1 MNLKIINGISGFPVE
16 IERTVAT
23 IGTFDGLHLGH
34 QAILEQLTVAAQSSG
49 MVPLAITFEPHPRVF
64 VTPQTPPPL
73 LTIWEEKK
81 KLFESYLKFGYLLVL
96 EFNESIMNM
105 TAEEFAVGVLVN
117 KLKVGKLIVGYD
129 HAFGKNRS
137 GTINDLIVLSRKHNF
152 ALEVAG
158 PVLVD
163 DMPISSSRIR
173 RLITDN
179 RLPEAQRMLGHP
191 YPICGKVIKGI
202 GLGKKLGYPTANL
215 KVNPRKLLPVEG
227 VYACQTEI
235 EEKMYDGMMFIG
247 TNHFNPAAGIS
258 VEVNVFE
265 FQESIYDR
273 EIFCYPQEYIREN
286 RFYDDTSK
294 LIDQIR
300 LDKENVLKLKDRGV

>member
-1 MNLKIINGISGFPVE
+1 MSLKIINGLGAFPFD

-34 QAILEQLTVAAQSSG
+34 QAILEQLTASAESSG
-49 MVPLAITFEPHPRVF
+49 MIPLAITFEPHPRVF

-73 LTIWEEKK
+73 LTTWEEKK
-81 KLFESYLKFGYLLVL
+81 KLFESYLKYGYLLVI

-158 PVLVD
+158 PVLVND
-163 DMPISSSRIR
+163 IPISSSRIR
-173 RLITDN
+173 RLIAEN
-179 RLPEAQRMLGHP
+179 GLPDAQMMLGHP

-202 GLGKKLGYPTANL
+202 GMGKKLGYPTANM
-215 KVNPRKLLPVEG
+215 KVSPRKLLPVEG
-227 VYACQTEI
+227 VYACETEI
-235 EEKMYDGMMFIG
+235 EGKMYDGMMFIG
-247 TNHFNPAAGIS
+247 TNHFNPEAGTS
-258 VEVNVFE
+258 VEVNVFD
-265 FQESIYDR
+265 FQDIIYDR
-273 EIFCYPQEYIREN
+273 QIFCYPQTYIREN
-286 RFYDDTSK
+286 RYYDDTSK
-294 LIDQIR
+294 LVDQIK
-300 LDKENVLKLKDRGV
+300 LDKANVLKLKDRGV